1 MTSKTVVQYTPE
13 QTSQLVADYQLGI
26 SVEAIATR
34 MGKSVRSVIAKLSRE
49 GVYVAKGKASG
60 ATVIRK
66 AQLIDA
72 IAARLGVP
80 AEKLESLEKTTKEA
94 LELLVNI

>member
-13 QTSQLVADYQLGI
+13 QTSTLVADYQAGI
-26 SVEAIATR
+26 SVEAIATA

-49 GVYVAKGKASG
+49 GVYKAKGKTSAST
-60 ATVIRK
+60 TVRK
-66 AQLIDA
+66 AQLIEV

-80 AEKLESLEKTTKEA
+80 SEKLESLEKATKEA
-94 LELLVNI
+94 LELLVGI